1 MNLKYEIVRYE
12 PKYKEQ
18 VTELQRHSWSSSL
31 RLNAAYLEWK
41 HEQNPYVKEP
51 LIYLGLYAGKVVGMR
66 GMSGAKWQIGPP
78 AQTFLGLKADDLV
91 IVPEHRNRGL
101 FTQIMRAALD
111 DLAKQGHTYVFS
123 LTAGPV
129 TLLGSLAMGWR
140 SIGSMQ
146 TVFRRTEHR
155 ISRLRVRRWASRLP
169 LVWRFADK
177 LPLLYSAEERNP
189 FHLFDRNSARRQ
201 RSVNRWVSAD
211 RVPRPEAMAELIER
225 IGSDGRIRHVR
236 DRQYFAWRFQNPLHA
251 YRFLFWEET
260 NLEGYLVLQ
269 KSISTLSNR
278 ERVRIADWEATSPQ
292 IGEELLRT
300 AIQLGNFNDCGIWS
314 ATLPAGTRTLLQ
326 DTGFNPLLNEAEG
339 MDRYRSSVL
348 VRPVRD
354 EMLKTEWTLVNRRL
368 LDLANWDLRMLY
380 AT

>member
-1 MNLKYEIVRYE
+1 MNLKYEIVKYE
-12 PKYKEQ
+12 PEYKGQ
-18 VTELQRHSWSSSL
+18 VAELQRHSWSSNL

-41 HEQNPYVKEP
+41 HEQNPYLKKP
-51 LIYLGLYAGKVVGMR
+51 LIYLGLYAGQVVGMR

-78 AQTFLGLKADDLV
+78 TQTFLGLKADDLV
-91 IVPEHRNRGL
+91 ILPEHRNRGL
-101 FTQIMRAALD
+101 FTQIMRVALD
-111 DLAKQGHTYVFS
+111 DLANQGHTYVFS

-146 TVFRRTEHR
+146 MVHRQAERR
-155 ISRLRVRRWASRLP
+155 ISFHKARRWASRLP

-177 LPLLYSAEERNP
+177 LPLLYSTEERNP
-189 FHLFDRNSARRQ
+189 FHFFDRNSARRQ
-201 RSVNRWVSAD
+201 RLTSRSVSVD
-211 RVPRPEAMAELIER
+211 QVPRPEAMAELVER

-236 DRQYFAWRFQNPLHA
+236 DRQYFAWRFQNPLRV
-251 YRFLFWEET
+251 YRFLFWEEA

-269 KSISTLSNR
+269 KSISTLSDR
-278 ERVRIADWEATSPQ
+278 ERVSIADWEATNPQ

-300 AIQLGNFNDCGIWS
+300 AIQLGNFTDLGIWS
-314 ATLPAGTRTLLQ
+314 ATLPEGTRTLLQ
-326 DTGFNPLLNEAEG
+326 DTGFKPLLDETG
-339 MDRYRSSVL
+339 GKDRYRSYVL

-354 EMLKTEWTLVNRRL
+354 EMLKTDWVLANRRL
-368 LDLANWDLRMLY
+368 MDLANWDLRMLY